1 MSSRR
6 QQIDSRKIIIIKRAS
21 EGFWEKQNSQQC
33 EIIKNRYFGII
44 AARNSF
50 FLHNSINLFVSSSGE
65 TFQFVRWWW
74 KLKKAFHKLINWK
87 INARTAPICVCVFAE
102 DSRLKFCLTN
112 GLTSGWDFNYLF
124 FSPSSPLIEFS
135 SPFSVA
141 LCMMM
146 IWRSCAQNISFT
158 SNEKWKSTEL
168 IKLFNW
174 QSSRCCE
181 SEGDFSMWIRLNFFI
196 SFNFYIQ
203 NARHEQLR
211 AYEASRKI
219 KKHNNTS
226 NWN

>member
-1 MSSRR
+1 M
-6 QQIDSRKIIIIKRAS
+6 
-21 EGFWEKQNSQQC
+21 
-33 EIIKNRYFGII
+33 
-44 AARNSF
+44 
-50 FLHNSINLFVSSSGE
+50 
-65 TFQFVRWWW
+65 
-74 KLKKAFHKLINWK
+74 
-87 INARTAPICVCVFAE
+87 CVFSPRI
-102 DSRLKFCLTN
+102 SRLKLCLTN

-124 FSPSSPLIEFS
+124 FFPSSPLIEFS

-181 SEGDFSMWIRLNFFI
+181 SGGDFSMWIRLNFFI

-203 NARHEQLR
+203 IARHEQLR

-219 KKHNNTS
+219 KKTQQHIKLKLNFTPRRIDLIKSHLIGNANMFRLLSPHSSSHTKS
-226 NWN
+226 LNQNYTEQQRLWAPFSQRLASAFGLSMSKLFFCYTYLAFILV